1 MSSCEIV
8 TSHSCEKNYTAIQ
21 HPRPCKRKKPQEF
34 LLAHANPAQK
44 NLFTGLFC
52 DADNAG
58 KRREDSSWHLKEAFH
73 EKGEQKVFWWNVP
86 RSTHLSLNFGKF
98 SFKLFI
104 CKYMSFPIR
113 QALKSPFFSRILKE
127 DVRVFFC
134 NWDKGKRGEDTT
146 MESWLSNSTSGCKT
160 CPPSPLLAILGTRS
174 FLTRFSLGASRLTTT
189 QKSGGTKTEE
199 KKSFFLELLFFAGN
213 ESTLPLN
220 LPLVLGRRRRRRFG
234 WFMKEDCKY
243 VVRIRCL
250 KRRRNVH
257 ERNFPYWCS

>member
-160 CPPSPLLAILGTRS
+160 CPPFSQFREQDRFWHD
-174 FLTRFSLGASRLTTT
+174 FLSAPHDLRQPRKA
-189 QKSGGTKTEE
+189 EE
-199 KKSFFLELLFFAGN
+199 QRQRKKSLFFSNFFFLREM
-213 ESTLPLN
+213 SRPC
-220 LPLVLGRRRRRRFG
+220 P
-234 WFMKEDCKY
+234 
-243 VVRIRCL
+243 
-250 KRRRNVH
+250 
-257 ERNFPYWCS
+257 